1 MQYRAGVT
9 RNVIAEDTQ
18 AFNNLADAQS
28 QGILAEYGVVDQTGL
43 MQITQPQF
51 RSGRR
56 SLEAP
61 LERDPRNMT
70 LFEAKVGEN
79 TGSTTRSLR
88 ITDARTKI
96 REDVRLQVESGQITP
111 EQGKALVNERSA
123 ELNTAFY
130 NEPSSLAPSNPF
142 ADEFGTELPQGYV
155 APEFEGVNN
164 LRKATERQQRAA
176 ARQAKLT
183 EQMKQERDRFYSPAW
198 FKDAKNRAAASRS
211 KPAYDPSVPMFDATG
226 EQLPFNIARQA
237 KEEAQRISQLESRV
251 YGSLFE
257 SQPAKPKDPQN
268 VVLNEGRMLVW
279 EDGYFK
285 VKGNLPA
292 NYPAGADLSTFNQ
305 SRREVFAE
313 EKESVSDILKD
324 WMSGD

>member
-1 MQYRAGVT
+1 
-9 RNVIAEDTQ
+9 
-18 AFNNLADAQS
+18 
-28 QGILAEYGVVDQTGL
+28 
-43 MQITQPQF
+43 
-51 RSGRR
+51 
-56 SLEAP
+56 
-61 LERDPRNMT
+61 
-70 LFEAKVGEN
+70 
-79 TGSTTRSLR
+79 
-88 ITDARTKI
+88 
-96 REDVRLQVESGQITP
+96 
-111 EQGKALVNERSA
+111 
-123 ELNTAFY
+123 
-130 NEPSSLAPSNPF
+130 
-142 ADEFGTELPQGYV
+142 
-155 APEFEGVNN
+155 
-164 LRKATERQQRAA
+164 
-176 ARQAKLT
+176 
-183 EQMKQERDRFYSPAW
+183 
-198 FKDAKNRAAASRS
+198 
-211 KPAYDPSVPMFDATG
+211 MFDATG